1 MMRIRSAVVAACC
14 AVVLVACGV
23 QGGSGGGTAVKGG
36 GSEFKPSTSGPIK
49 IGVLITDTRAE
60 AERNGVSV
68 VSPYK
73 ASAHA
78 MIQAVNDGGGVA
90 ERKLEVVDETIDFS
104 TPNFDSA
111 FEAIC
116 QRFTKDNQVQAVVYD
131 GLIYNQAFNKCL
143 MTAGVPILYMGQNGS
158 PIGDDTDLKD
168 NPGVIAVNAVSI
180 DRRVKSIMNKAVE
193 AKFLASGSKLG
204 VVIEDCPYNERAYD
218 NTLKPLAEKAGVELV
233 KSEIK
238 CAHGYAD
245 NGPNLAQ
252 VQSLALK
259 FKSQAVDSVIIMT
272 LYENGIIYYFAQ
284 GAHAQKWSPQYL
296 LFHPQ
301 GMADV
306 MKLYPPDQLTKMRGF
321 GGMPDQDVTEPPA
334 PPAEQAKVRKT
345 CIDNARTN
353 GVPVQKITDQ
363 IVIYQACDVVRL
375 LQQGLANSGGLG
387 GIDKLVPGI
396 EKVGTSFVSALTLD
410 GATQFGPDRH
420 DGMEK
425 TAVSSFDPGCKC
437 FTYKS
442 SPAPVG

>member
-23 QGGSGGGTAVKGG
+23 QGGSGDTAVKGG
-36 GSEFKPSTSGPIK
+36 GTGFEPSTSGPIK
-49 IGVLITDTRAE
+49 VGVLITDTRAE

-73 ASAHA
+73 DSTHA
-78 MIQAVNDGGGVA
+78 MIQAVNAAGGVA
-90 ERKLEVVDETIDFS
+90 ERKLEIVDETIDFS
-104 TPNFDSA
+104 SPNFDSA

-143 MTAGVPILYMGQNGS
+143 TTAGVPIIYMGQTGS
-158 PIGDDTDLKD
+158 PVGDDADLKE
-168 NPGVIAVNAVSI
+168 NPGIIAVNSVSI
-180 DRRVKSIMNKAVE
+180 DRRVKSIMNNAV
-193 AKFLASGSKLG
+193 ASKFLASGSKLG

-218 NTLKPLAEKAGVELV
+218 NTLKPIADKAGVELV
-233 KSEIK
+233 KSGIK

-252 VQSLALK
+252 IQSLALK
-259 FKSQAVDSVIIMT
+259 FKSQAVDNVMFMT
-272 LYENGIIYYFAQ
+272 LYENGVIYYFAQ
-284 GAHAQKWSPQYL
+284 GAHTQNWTPQYL

-301 GMADV
+301 GSAGLI
-306 MKLYPPDQLTKMRGF
+306 KIYPPEQLTKMRGF
-321 GGMPDQDVTEPPA
+321 GGMPIQDVTEPPA
-334 PPAEQAKVRKT
+334 PPAEQAKVQKG
-345 CIDNARTN
+345 CLDDARGN

-363 IVIYQACDVVRL
+363 IVIYQACDAVRL

-387 GIDKLVPGI
+387 GTEKLVPGI
-396 EKVGTSFVSALTLD
+396 EKIGTSFVSALTLD
-410 GATQFGPDRH
+410 GATKFGPDRH

-437 FTYKS
+437 FTYKT
-442 SPAPVG
+442 SPASVG